1 MKAGNDDRKCE
12 GAEKNDDTAIAIAME
27 SRKSRDQR
35 GRYQGE
41 SDLWTCG
48 FRVPFTTV
56 DKFHNQTE
64 EKAESR

>member
-41 SDLWTCG
+41 SDLWDLWVSSTLHDG
-48 FRVPFTTV
+48 
-56 DKFHNQTE
+56 
-64 EKAESR
+64 